1 MKIGWSSFF
10 CPFFICSFLHTP
22 LILSEKTKLVS
33 VQSPFF
39 LKQETVL
46 LTCFSFFLFQRNI
59 PWCFLLL
66 PFFLSFGK
74 DFFFIEGLV
83 FTHFETSF
91 FYLHFCLTQKI
102 FSTFSLLECL
112 LYLFNSSLWSSS
124 LHLFFFFC
132 FSVFSCFFHLF
143 FVTPKNS
150 LSFIISLFSISFTFF
165 TVFCILVNFCK
176 TLYFY
181 FLSFPDKLGVVRFF
195 VGNRLHLFFHV
206 LSFFCALKNGFWLFF
221 TLLFWFSF
229 SFFFFLFKIR
239 FSFLLSCFDVSKKKD
254 GFLFQHTW
262 GDIFFFSLCVFFF
275 SSVFFKNKNNV
286 FVCEIILFFSW
297 RISFR
302 KSFSLFTFSHMKI
315 RPTNF
320 TFSIFFCFT
329 FFFLHFS
336 TFSFITFL
344 FDHFFFHLFVH
355 LFLLFSL
362 FSVLF
367 PLTVLSLLL
376 YLRVTLSFF
385 FSISCFFFFFF
396 SIAVFC
402 VFLRVLTHFFFF
414 LDLILLFFL
423 LVYFF
428 LRFPIF
434 CHTKW
439 KMFVFFFFFEFC
451 FFCEPSLY
459 LRLISSFSSLRR
471 PLSLFV
477 PCFLIFRVSW
487 CYIPWLS
494 VINLLFGLFK
504 NCRLFLEKSCNKVLW
519 FFFSILFSKIP
530 WCSSFCCQF
539 FLYICFFH
547 ATVSWRSLAS

>member
-1 MKIGWSSFF
+1 MLSVFLLETVYIYFSTFCPSSVPWKMASGYFLLSFFGFHFHSSFF
-10 CPFFICSFLHTP
+10 FS
-22 LILSEKTKLVS
+22 KS
-33 VQSPFF
+33 VSPFYC
-39 LKQETVL
+39 LVL
-46 LTCFSFFLFQRNI
+46 IYQ
-59 PWCFLLL
+59 
-66 PFFLSFGK
+66 
-74 DFFFIEGLV
+74 
-83 FTHFETSF
+83 
-91 FYLHFCLTQKI
+91 
-102 FSTFSLLECL
+102 
-112 LYLFNSSLWSSS
+112 
-124 LHLFFFFC
+124 
-132 FSVFSCFFHLF
+132 
-143 FVTPKNS
+143 
-150 LSFIISLFSISFTFF
+150 
-165 TVFCILVNFCK
+165 
-176 TLYFY
+176 
-181 FLSFPDKLGVVRFF
+181 
-195 VGNRLHLFFHV
+195 
-206 LSFFCALKNGFWLFF
+206 
-221 TLLFWFSF
+221 
-229 SFFFFLFKIR
+229 
-239 FSFLLSCFDVSKKKD
+239 KKD

-275 SSVFFKNKNNV
+275 SSV
-286 FVCEIILFFSW
+286 CFFSKKKTTFLCVKYFFFANFLLKVLFSLHFFL
-297 RISFR
+297 IR
-302 KSFSLFTFSHMKI
+302 KSGQQTSLFQSFFVSH
-315 RPTNF
+315 
-320 TFSIFFCFT
+320 

-414 LDLILLFFL
+414 LHLILLFFL

-434 CHTKW
+434 CQTKW
-439 KMFVFFFFFEFC
+439 KMFVFFFFSNFVF

-459 LRLISSFSSLRR
+459 LRLISCFSSLRR

>member
-1 MKIGWSSFF
+1 MNLVLSVFCWKPFTFIFPRFVLLLCLEKMASGYFLLSFLGFHFHSSFF
-10 CPFFICSFLHTP
+10 FS
-22 LILSEKTKLVS
+22 KS
-33 VQSPFF
+33 VSPFYCLVLMY
-39 LKQETVL
+39 LKKRWVFVPTHLRRHL
-46 LTCFSFFLFQRNI
+46 L
-59 PWCFLLL
+59 
-66 PFFLSFGK
+66 
-74 DFFFIEGLV
+74 
-83 FTHFETSF
+83 
-91 FYLHFCLTQKI
+91 
-102 FSTFSLLECL
+102 
-112 LYLFNSSLWSSS
+112 
-124 LHLFFFFC
+124 
-132 FSVFSCFFHLF
+132 
-143 FVTPKNS
+143 
-150 LSFIISLFSISFTFF
+150 
-165 TVFCILVNFCK
+165 
-176 TLYFY
+176 
-181 FLSFPDKLGVVRFF
+181 
-195 VGNRLHLFFHV
+195 
-206 LSFFCALKNGFWLFF
+206 
-221 TLLFWFSF
+221 
-229 SFFFFLFKIR
+229 
-239 FSFLLSCFDVSKKKD
+239 
-254 GFLFQHTW
+254 
-262 GDIFFFSLCVFFF
+262 FFSLCFFL
-275 SSVFFKNKNNV
+275 FFCFFQKQKQRFCVWNNP
-286 FVCEIILFFSW
+286 FFSW

-439 KMFVFFFFFEFC
+439 KMFVFFF
-451 FFCEPSLY
+451 SN
-459 LRLISSFSSLRR
+459 
-471 PLSLFV
+471 FV
-477 PCFLIFRVSW
+477 
-487 CYIPWLS
+487 
-494 VINLLFGLFK
+494 
-504 NCRLFLEKSCNKVLW
+504 
-519 FFFSILFSKIP
+519 FFFVNPHF
-530 WCSSFCCQF
+530 
-539 FLYICFFH
+539 IC
-547 ATVSWRSLAS
+547 V